1 MALNAYLSS
10 ILKAKRYEVL
20 LPAVYRL
27 HNRKVNGIP
36 MVTHLYM
43 VVLVFSQH
51 GKQPGF
57 PDVRSV
63 SWNT

>member
-27 HNRKVNGIP
+27 YNRKVNGIP
-36 MVTHLYM
+36 KVTHLYM
-43 VVLVFSQH
+43 AVLVFRQH

-57 PDVRSV
+57 PDARSV